1 MLSIIVYLFAV
12 VLANMTVLWFGP
24 ISTPI
29 NAFFLIGL
37 DLTLRDRL
45 HEKWMGGNLWL
56 KMFLLIA
63 GGSVITYII
72 NRNAGPIAMASVVSF
87 AVAAFADAFIYSKLL
102 RKSFMVKSNGSNLAG
117 ALMDSFLFPTIA
129 FGHIMPWV
137 IMGQF
142 LAKIGGGFIWSLML
156 NKHNRNK
163 ELAEE
168 KSSS

>member
-1 MLSIIVYLFAV
+1 MFSIIVYLFAI

-45 HEKWMGGNLWL
+45 HEKWMGNNLWL

-63 GGSVITYII
+63 GGSALTYII
-72 NRNAGPIAMASVVSF
+72 NRNAGPIALASVVSF

-102 RKSFMVKSNGSNLAG
+102 SRSFMVKSNGSNLAG
-117 ALMDSFLFPTIA
+117 SLMDSFLFPTLA

-142 LAKIGGGFIWSLML
+142 TAKIGGGFIWSLLL
-156 NKHNRNK
+156 NKHKRSK

-168 KSSS
+168 KSSN

>member
-1 MLSIIVYLFAV
+1 MFSIIVYLFAI

-45 HEKWMGGNLWL
+45 HEKWMGNNLWL

-63 GGSVITYII
+63 GGSALTYII
-72 NRNAGPIAMASVVSF
+72 NRNAGPIALASVVSF

-102 RKSFMVKSNGSNLAG
+102 SRSFMVKSNGSNLAG
-117 ALMDSFLFPTIA
+117 SLMDSFLFPTLA

-142 LAKIGGGFIWSLML
+142 TAKIGGGFIWSLLL
-156 NKHNRNK
+156 NKHKGSK

-168 KSSS
+168 KSSN

>member
-1 MLSIIVYLFAV
+1 MFSIIAYLFAI

-45 HEKWMGGNLWL
+45 HEKWMGSHLWL

-87 AVAAFADAFIYSKLL
+87 AVAGLADAFIYSRLV
-102 RKSFMVKSNGSNLAG
+102 RKSFMIKSNGSNLAG
-117 ALMDSFLFPTIA
+117 ALMDSFLFPTLA

-137 IMGQF
+137 ILGQF
-142 LAKIGGGFIWSLML
+142 LAKVGGGFIWSLIL
-156 NKHNRNK
+156 NRRKDK

-168 KSSS
+168 KPIN